1 MTKNEAKYVEM
12 CLAGNIFDEYNKTV
26 AQFDNYKQWECW
38 YDKRKNLY
46 WQYDDDDDDEDF
58 YIHEQFYYTD
68 SDGKEQYFEFD
79 EDGNKIDID
88 FFELLEKNRKYDEKK
103 KKYRNRTR

>member
-38 YDKRKNLY
+38 YEKRKNLY
-46 WQYDDDDDDEDF
+46 QKYGYKYQDIDSDDDDDD
-58 YIHEQFYYTD
+58 
-68 SDGKEQYFEFD
+68 DGKEQHFEFD

-88 FFELLEKNRKYDEKK
+88 IFEFREKK
-103 KKYRNRTR
+103 KK

>member
-26 AQFDNYKQWECW
+26 AQFDNYKQWKSW
-38 YDKRKNLY
+38 YDKRMNLY
-46 WQYDDDDDDEDF
+46 QKYGDGDDDDGDV
-58 YIHEQFYYTD
+58 D
-68 SDGKEQYFEFD
+68 SGDFEFD